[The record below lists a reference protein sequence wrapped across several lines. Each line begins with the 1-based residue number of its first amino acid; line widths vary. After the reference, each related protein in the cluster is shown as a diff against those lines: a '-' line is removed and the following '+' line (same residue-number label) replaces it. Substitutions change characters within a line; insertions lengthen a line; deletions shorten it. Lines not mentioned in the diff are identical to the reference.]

1 MITVSVENCNNVASG
16 TIELTENLLN
26 IRYAMNGTGKSTIA
40 QAILLSSTGGDLE
53 SLRSFG
59 ATSKP
64 SCTIS
69 PALTKV
75 LMFGEEFVSKIVFLE
90 SEVIENAFEVFI
102 RTPEYDQKQKSINE
116 HLKELH
122 LDLASNDEY
131 ERLVSTGKSVLSK
144 LSKNASGGLKK
155 VGLVKSLISA
165 TNVFQLPEKIIK
177 YKPLMDSEYNV
188 DWVGWKNDGGKF
200 DDKEICPFC
209 TVSLGTDYAEEK
221 KTFSE
226 SYSKSNV
233 KNIREVIGYF
243 DLVQDYMNPEKREI
257 LYRCIKDT
265 TDEDTVLL
273 QLNKFHSELE
283 YLINRI
289 HQIVQFNSYAVK
301 REQISGLSEH
311 LKAMMID
318 PSNLDVFNS
327 EKTLGLVLD
336 LNKRVESV
344 QSKVDKLKSEI
355 GSLKGLIGTSIN
367 KAVKDINEFL
377 DMAAIDYLLEINHE
391 SESSTRTILK
401 YKKRGSD
408 AIGVENIRRHLSW
421 GERNAFAL
429 ILFLHYASTQNPD
442 LIILDDPI
450 SSFDTNKKYAIMNRI
465 FANDPKVK
473 TLYKK
478 TVLMLTHDFQ
488 PVIDFII
495 NSKPHGGST
504 KAAFLRNENGLIIET
519 AIDQKDIRSFTKQ
532 LAKAASDDHLNK
544 IHRVTSLR
552 KLIEH
557 TARSNEE
564 ELAYNV
570 LSCLLHLKPVPSYLD
585 ETPIDASDVAIAE
598 TYIRSF
604 IPDFSYTTYLATHF
618 SQTELANTYSA
629 ETNDYFKVQVFRIF
643 LEINGLRS
651 KIDDPLLK
659 YIDEQFHIEN
669 DYVFFLDYTKYNTVP
684 TFVLP
689 KCEEFLKREGIIV

>member
-53 SLRSFG
+53 PLRSFG

-75 LMFGEEFVSKIVFLE
+75 LRFGEEFVSKIVFLE
-90 SEVIENAFEVFI
+90 SEVIDNAFEVFI

-122 LDLASNDEY
+122 LDLASNNEY

-155 VGLVKSLISA
+155 VGLVKSLIST
-165 TNVFQLPEKIIK
+165 TNVFQLPEKISK

-257 LYRCIKDT
+257 LYQCIKDT

-273 QLNKFHSELE
+273 QLTKFHSELE

-289 HQIVQFNSYAVK
+289 QQIIQFNAYAVK

-336 LNKRVESV
+336 LNKRVVSV
-344 QSKVDKLKSEI
+344 QGKVDTLKSEI

-401 YKKRGSD
+401 YKKKGAD

-429 ILFLHYASTQNPD
+429 ILFLHYASTQNPE

-465 FANDPKVK
+465 FANDPKLK

-504 KAAFLRNENGLIIET
+504 KAAFLRNENGLITET
-519 AIDQKDIRSFTKQ
+519 AIAPKDIRSFTKQ
-532 LAKAASDDHLNK
+532 LAEAASNDHLNK

-557 TARSNEE
+557 TARSTEE

-570 LSCLLHLKPVPSYLD
+570 LSCLLHLKPVPSYVD
-585 ETPIDASDVAIAE
+585 ENPIDASDVAIAE

-604 IPDFSYTTYLATHF
+604 IPDFSYTTYLANHF
-618 SQTELANTYSA
+618 SQTELANTYSTEA
-629 ETNDYFKVQVFRIF
+629 NDYFKVQVFRIL
-643 LEINGLRS
+643 LEIHGLRS

-689 KCEEFLKREGIIV
+689 KCEEFLKREGIIA

>member
-1 MITVSVENCNNVASG
+1 MITVSVQNCNNVVSG
-16 TIELTENLLN
+16 TLELTENILN

-40 QAILLSSTGGDLE
+40 KAIDLSSTGGDLNY
-53 SLRSFG
+53 LKSFG
-59 ATSKP
+59 ETSTP
-64 SCTIS
+64 SCTIL
-69 PALTKV
+69 PVLNKV
-75 LMFGEEFVSKIVFLE
+75 LVFDEAFLSTITFQE
-90 SEVIENAFEVFI
+90 SEVIANAFEVFI
-102 RTPEYDQKQKSINE
+102 RTPEYDQKQKDINE

-122 LDLASNDEY
+122 LDLASNEEY

-144 LSKNASGGLKK
+144 LSKNTSGGLKK
-155 VGLVKSLISA
+155 VGLVKSLISSA
-165 TNVFQLPEKIIK
+165 NVFQLPKKIMK

-209 TVSLGTDYAEEK
+209 TLSLGTDYAEEK

-226 SYSKSNV
+226 TYSKSNV

-243 DLVQDYMNPEKREI
+243 DLVQDYMNPEKREV

-273 QLNKFHSELE
+273 WLNKFHSELE

-289 HQIVQFNSYAVK
+289 HQIIQFNSYAVK
-301 REQISGLSEH
+301 QEQVSGLSEH

-318 PSNLDVFNS
+318 YSNLDVFNS
-327 EKTLGLVLD
+327 EKTQGLVSD
-336 LNKRVESV
+336 LNKRVEAV
-344 QSKVDKLKSEI
+344 QGEVDKLKVEI
-355 GSLKGLIGTSIN
+355 GSLKGLIGSSIK

-377 DMAAIDYLLEINHE
+377 DMAAIDYILEINHE
-391 SESSTRTILK
+391 SESLTRTILK
-401 YKKRGSD
+401 YKKKGAD
-408 AIGVENIRRHLSW
+408 AVGVENIRKHLSW

-429 ILFLHYASTQNPD
+429 ILFLHYAANQNPD

-495 NSKPHGGST
+495 NSKPHGGAT
-504 KAAFLRNENGLIIET
+504 KAAFLRNENGSIIET
-519 AIDQKDIRSFTKQ
+519 AIGQDDIRSFAKQ
-532 LAKAASDDHLNK
+532 LADAASNDQLNK
-544 IHRVTSLR
+544 VHRVTSLR

-557 TARSNEE
+557 TDRSNEE
-564 ELAYNV
+564 KMAYNI
-570 LSCLLHLKPVPSYLD
+570 LSCLLKIEPVPSYKDKTLI
-585 ETPIDASDVAIAE
+585 EPLDVAKAE
-598 TYIRSF
+598 SFIRTF
-604 IPDFSYTTYLATHF
+604 IPDFSYAAYLSTHF
-618 SQTELANTYSA
+618 SQTELAKTYSV
-629 ETNDYFKVQVFRIF
+629 ENNDYFKVQVFRIL
-643 LEINGLRS
+643 LEIYGLRS

-659 YIDEQFHIEN
+659 YIDEQFHVEN

-684 TFVLP
+684 TFVVP
-689 KCEEFLKREGIIV
+689 KCEAFLKREGII